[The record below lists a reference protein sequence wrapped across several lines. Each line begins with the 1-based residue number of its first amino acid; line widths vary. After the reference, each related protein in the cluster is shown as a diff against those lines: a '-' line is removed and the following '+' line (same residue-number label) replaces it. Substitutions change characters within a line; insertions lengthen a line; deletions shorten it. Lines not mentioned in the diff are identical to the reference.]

1 MEVTWGMKGKI
12 LLLEDDDSIRNFTKI
27 NLMRNEMEVIEATS
41 GEMALRLF
49 EGGGGIDIAILDVML
64 PGIDGFEVCRSI
76 REKNKEIGIIML
88 TAKTQD
94 IDKVMGL
101 EFGADDYITKPF
113 SPMEL
118 IARVNS
124 LMRRVRLKDDV
135 TEGNTIESG
144 VYKIDFIARKFYKD
158 GEIIE
163 LTPTE
168 FLLIKVF
175 VTNPNKALS
184 RDNLLDEVWGKNYI
198 GDLKIVDVN
207 IRRLRQKIEDNPSE
221 PDTIE
226 TIWGLGYRWKEAD

>member
-1 MEVTWGMKGKI
+1 
-12 LLLEDDDSIRNFTKI
+12 
-27 NLMRNEMEVIEATS
+27 
-41 GEMALRLF
+41 
-49 EGGGGIDIAILDVML
+49 
-64 PGIDGFEVCRSI
+64 
-76 REKNKEIGIIML
+76 ML

-124 LMRRVRLKDDV
+124 LMRRVKLKDGIA
-135 TEGNTIESG
+135 ERNAIESG
-144 VYKIDFIARKFYKD
+144 VYKIDFIARKFYKND
-158 GEIIE
+158 EIIE

>member
-1 MEVTWGMKGKI
+1 MKGRI
-12 LLLEDDDSIRNFTKI
+12 LLLEDDESIRNFTKI
-27 NLMRNEMEVIEATS
+27 NLVRNEMEVLEAAT
-41 GEMALRLF
+41 GEDALSVF
-49 EGGGGIDIAILDVML
+49 EKEAGIDIAILDVML
-64 PGIDGFEVCRSI
+64 PGIDGFEVCRRM
-76 REKNKEIGIIML
+76 RERDKQLGIIML

-101 EFGADDYITKPF
+101 DFGADDYITKPF

-124 LMRRVRLKDDV
+124 LMRRVRLKETAV
-135 TEGNTIESG
+135 ERNVVESG
-144 VYKIDFIARKFYKD
+144 AFKIDFIARKFYKQD
-158 GEIIE
+158 EIID

-168 FLLIKVF
+168 FSLIKVF
-175 VTNPNKALS
+175 VNNPNKALS
-184 RDNLLDEVWGKNYI
+184 RDELLDEVWGKNYI

-226 TIWGLGYRWKEAD
+226 TIWGLGYRWKEDE

>member
-1 MEVTWGMKGKI
+1 MGMKGRI

-27 NLMRNEMEVIEATS
+27 NLTRNEMEVIEASS
-41 GEMALRLF
+41 GEMALELF
-49 EGGGGIDIAILDVML
+49 EGGGNIDIAILDVML

-144 VYKIDFIARKFYKD
+144 VFKIDLIARKFYKND
-158 GEIIE
+158 QIIE

-184 RDNLLDEVWGKNYI
+184 RDDLLDDVWGENYI

-207 IRRLRQKIEDNPSE
+207 IRRLRQKIEDTPSE

>member
-1 MEVTWGMKGKI
+1 MKGRI

-27 NLMRNEMEVIEATS
+27 NLTRNEMEVIEASS
-41 GEMALRLF
+41 GEMALELF
-49 EGGGGIDIAILDVML
+49 EGGGNIDIAILDVML

-144 VYKIDFIARKFYKD
+144 VFKIDLIARKFYKND
-158 GEIIE
+158 QIIE

-184 RDNLLDEVWGKNYI
+184 RDDLLDDVWGENYI

-207 IRRLRQKIEDNPSE
+207 IRRLRQKIEDTPSE

>member
-1 MEVTWGMKGKI
+1 VKGKI

-27 NLMRNEMEVIEATS
+27 NLARNDMEVLEAES
-41 GEMALRLF
+41 GEKALKIF
-49 EGGGGIDIAILDVML
+49 ETEKDIDIAVLDVML

-76 REKNKEIGIIML
+76 RKKNGEIGIIML

-124 LMRRVRLKDDV
+124 LMRRVRLKNGIA
-135 TEGNTIESG
+135 ERNAIESG
-144 VYKIDFIARKFYKD
+144 AYKIDFIARKFYKND
-158 GEIIE
+158 EIIE

>member
-1 MEVTWGMKGKI
+1 VKGKI

-27 NLMRNEMEVIEATS
+27 NLTRNDMEVLEAEN
-41 GEMALRLF
+41 GEKALKIF
-49 EGGGGIDIAILDVML
+49 ETEKDIDIAILDVML

-76 REKNKEIGIIML
+76 REKNGEIGIIML

-124 LMRRVRLKDDV
+124 LMRRVKLKDGIADR
-135 TEGNTIESG
+135 NAIESG
-144 VYKIDFIARKFYKD
+144 VFKIDFIARKFYKND
-158 GEIIE
+158 EIIE

-207 IRRLRQKIEDNPSE
+207 IRRLRQKIEDNSSE

>member
-1 MEVTWGMKGKI
+1 MGKGKI
-12 LLLEDDDSIRNFTKI
+12 LLLEDDNSIRDFTKI
-27 NLMRNEMEVIEATS
+27 NLARNNMEVLEAES
-41 GEMALRLF
+41 GEKALEIF
-49 EGGGGIDIAILDVML
+49 ETQTDIDIAILDVML
-64 PGIDGFEVCRSI
+64 PGIDGFEVCRRI
-76 REKNKEIGIIML
+76 RERDSDIGIIML

-113 SPMEL
+113 SPMEM

-124 LMRRVRLKDDV
+124 LMRRVKSKGGV
-135 TEGNTIESG
+135 TERNTIESG
-144 VYKIDFIARKFYKD
+144 VYKIDFIARKFYKQD
-158 GEIIE
+158 EIID

>member
-1 MEVTWGMKGKI
+1 VGKGKI
-12 LLLEDDDSIRNFTKI
+12 LLLEDDNSIRDFTKI
-27 NLMRNEMEVIEATS
+27 NLARNNMEVLEAES
-41 GEMALRLF
+41 GEKALEIF
-49 EGGGGIDIAILDVML
+49 ETQTDIDIAILDVML
-64 PGIDGFEVCRSI
+64 PGIDGFEVCRRI
-76 REKNKEIGIIML
+76 RERDSDIGIIML

-113 SPMEL
+113 SPMEM

-124 LMRRVRLKDDV
+124 LMRRVKSKGGV
-135 TEGNTIESG
+135 TERNTIESG
-144 VYKIDFIARKFYKD
+144 VYKIDFIARKFYKQD
-158 GEIIE
+158 EIID

>member
-1 MEVTWGMKGKI
+1 
-12 LLLEDDDSIRNFTKI
+12 
-27 NLMRNEMEVIEATS
+27 
-41 GEMALRLF
+41 
-49 EGGGGIDIAILDVML
+49 
-64 PGIDGFEVCRSI
+64 
-76 REKNKEIGIIML
+76 
-88 TAKTQD
+88 
-94 IDKVMGL
+94 
-101 EFGADDYITKPF
+101 
-113 SPMEL
+113 MEL

-124 LMRRVRLKDDV
+124 LMRRVRLKDGIA
-135 TEGNTIESG
+135 ERNAIESG
-144 VYKIDFIARKFYKD
+144 AYKIDFIARKFYKND
-158 GEIIE
+158 EIIE

-207 IRRLRQKIEDNPSE
+207 SRRLRQKIEDNPSE

>member
-1 MEVTWGMKGKI
+1 MKGKI

>member
-1 MEVTWGMKGKI
+1 MKGKI

-27 NLMRNEMEVIEATS
+27 NLARNDMEVLEAES
-41 GEMALRLF
+41 GEKALKIF
-49 EGGGGIDIAILDVML
+49 ETEKDIDIAVLDVML

-76 REKNKEIGIIML
+76 RKKNGEIGIIML

-124 LMRRVRLKDDV
+124 LMRRVRLKNGIA
-135 TEGNTIESG
+135 ERNAIESG
-144 VYKIDFIARKFYKD
+144 AYKIDFIARKFYKND
-158 GEIIE
+158 EIIE

>member
-1 MEVTWGMKGKI
+1 MKGRI

-27 NLMRNEMEVIEATS
+27 NLIRNEMEVIEAST
-41 GEMALRLF
+41 GEMALELF
-49 EGGGGIDIAILDVML
+49 EKGCPMDIAILDVML
-64 PGIDGFEVCRSI
+64 PGIDGFEVCRRI
-76 REKNKEIGIIML
+76 REKDKEMGIIML

-101 EFGADDYITKPF
+101 DFGADDYITKPF

-124 LMRRVRLKDDV
+124 LYRRVRLKDSG
-135 TEGNTIESG
+135 TEGNIIESG
-144 VYKIDFIARKFYKD
+144 RFKVDFIARKFYK
-158 GEIIE
+158 ESQIIE

-168 FLLIKVF
+168 FSLIKVF

-221 PDTIE
+221 PDYIE
-226 TIWGLGYRWKEAD
+226 TIWGLGYRWKEDE

>member
-1 MEVTWGMKGKI
+1 MKGKI
-12 LLLEDDDSIRNFTKI
+12 LLLEDDESIRNFTKI
-27 NLMRNEMEVIEATS
+27 NLTRNDMEVLEAES
-41 GEMALRLF
+41 GEKALKIF
-49 EGGGGIDIAILDVML
+49 ETEKDIDIAILDVML
-64 PGIDGFEVCRSI
+64 PGIDGFEVCRKI
-76 REKNKEIGIIML
+76 REKNGEIGIIML

-118 IARVNS
+118 VARVNS
-124 LMRRVRLKDDV
+124 LMRRVRLKDGIVDS
-135 TEGNTIESG
+135 NAIESG
-144 VYKIDFIARKFYKD
+144 VYKIDFIARKFYKKD
-158 GEIIE
+158 EIIE

-175 VTNPNKALS
+175 VSNPNKALS

>member
-27 NLMRNEMEVIEATS
+27 NLMRNEMEVIEASS
-41 GEMALRLF
+41 GEMALELF
-49 EGGGGIDIAILDVML
+49 EGGGNIDIAILDVML

-144 VYKIDFIARKFYKD
+144 VFKIDLIARKFYKND
-158 GEIIE
+158 QIIE

-184 RDNLLDEVWGKNYI
+184 RDDLLDDVWGENYI

-207 IRRLRQKIEDNPSE
+207 IRRLRQKIEDTPSE

>member
-1 MEVTWGMKGKI
+1 MKGKI

-27 NLMRNEMEVIEATS
+27 NLMRNEMEVIEANS
-41 GEMALRLF
+41 GEMALQLF
-49 EGGGGIDIAILDVML
+49 EGWGGIDIAILDVML

-76 REKNKEIGIIML
+76 REKNKDIGIIML

-144 VYKIDFIARKFYKD
+144 VYKIDFIARKFYKK

-207 IRRLRQKIEDNPSE
+207 IRRLRQKIEDTPSE

>member
-1 MEVTWGMKGKI
+1 MEIFYLEAENGEKALKI
-12 LLLEDDDSIRNFTKI
+12 
-27 NLMRNEMEVIEATS
+27 
-41 GEMALRLF
+41 F
-49 EGGGGIDIAILDVML
+49 ETEKDIDIAILDVML

-76 REKNKEIGIIML
+76 REKNGEIGIIML

-124 LMRRVRLKDDV
+124 LMRRVKLKDGIADR
-135 TEGNTIESG
+135 NAIESG
-144 VYKIDFIARKFYKD
+144 VFKIDFIARKFYKND
-158 GEIIE
+158 EIIE

-207 IRRLRQKIEDNPSE
+207 IRRLRQKIEDNSSE

>member
-1 MEVTWGMKGKI
+1 MKGKI

-27 NLMRNEMEVIEATS
+27 NLTRNDMGVLEAES
-41 GEMALRLF
+41 GEKALEIF
-49 EGGGGIDIAILDVML
+49 ETEKDIDIAILDVML

-76 REKNKEIGIIML
+76 RKKNGEIGIIML

-124 LMRRVRLKDDV
+124 LMRRVRLKNGIA
-135 TEGNTIESG
+135 ERNAIESG
-144 VYKIDFIARKFYKD
+144 VYKIDFIARKFYKND
-158 GEIIE
+158 EIIE

>member
-1 MEVTWGMKGKI
+1 MKGKI

-27 NLMRNEMEVIEATS
+27 NLTRNDMEVLEAEN
-41 GEMALRLF
+41 GEKALKIF
-49 EGGGGIDIAILDVML
+49 ETEKDIDIAILDVML

-76 REKNKEIGIIML
+76 REKNGEIGIIML

-124 LMRRVRLKDDV
+124 LMRRVKLKDGIADR
-135 TEGNTIESG
+135 NAIESG
-144 VYKIDFIARKFYKD
+144 VFKIDFIARKFYKND
-158 GEIIE
+158 EIIE

-207 IRRLRQKIEDNPSE
+207 IRRLRQKIEDNSSE